1 MKLNDRII
9 KLTIWK
15 STKES
20 RNKCE
25 SDWNIQEGLTADT
38 ASSSLLRVGRAD
50 HSCVA
55 TTCCI
60 KWWTGPK

>member
-38 ASSSLLRVGRAD
+38 ASSSLLSEWEELITHVLLPL
-50 HSCVA
+50 VV
-55 TTCCI
+55 
-60 KWWTGPK
+60 